1 MHPSSLKN
9 MQIALEKIK
18 ILDKVN
24 LKILDVGGRGLGEDR
39 SYKSL
44 LRNNFLDYH
53 IADIVPGENVTHVM
67 TGPYQLPLPN
77 NYYDLIV
84 SGQTL
89 EHVKNPFK
97 LIFEMTRVLKDDGFI
112 IIIAPSSGPRHDI
125 IDCWR
130 FMDDSFKAIAEETN
144 LTVIADWIDKTS
156 DDKKSKPWQD
166 HIFIGQKLKL

>member
-1 MHPSSLKN
+1 
-9 MQIALEKIK
+9 
-18 ILDKVN
+18 
-24 LKILDVGGRGLGEDR
+24 
-39 SYKSL
+39 
-44 LRNNFLDYH
+44 
-53 IADIVPGENVTHVM
+53 
-67 TGPYQLPLPN
+67 
-77 NYYDLIV
+77 
-84 SGQTL
+84 
-89 EHVKNPFK
+89 
-97 LIFEMTRVLKDDGFI
+97 MTRVLKDDGFI